1 MPDRSEL
8 YVVSAPAL
16 AQLGLFEER
25 PIPVERP
32 SSRGDEIEA
41 AARRFVKLNPDVWQL
56 FLRFTF
62 ELIGAGREH
71 YSSDAVLHR
80 IRWYT
85 AVETSGDEFKVN
97 NNFSAVF
104 ARWFHDAYPERAGFF
119 RTRARTSSTRRPRGS
134 A

>member
-1 MPDRSEL
+1 MTDQLEL
-8 YVVSAPAL
+8 
-16 AQLGLFEER
+16 FR
-25 PIPVERP
+25 PVP
-32 SSRGDEIEA
+32 
-41 AARRFVKLNPDVWQL
+41 AARLSTRSTELENEARKFVAAHPEIWRL
-56 FLRFTF
+56 FLRFTH

-85 AVETSGDEFKVN
+85 AVESHGEEFKVN

-119 RTRARTSSTRRPRGS
+119 RTRQRVSEHQRPRGIS
-134 A
+134 